1 MSTQKL
7 RLTKH
12 RPSISS
18 AQVDVLMLLA
28 GNMTS
33 ALKPTLTRA
42 KGQGVVW
49 AQCGHGEAL
58 EGGTRQVAEEQVD

>member
-1 MSTQKL
+1 
-7 RLTKH
+7 
-12 RPSISS
+12 
-18 AQVDVLMLLA
+18 MLLA

-58 EGGTRQVAEEQVD
+58 EDGTRQVAEEQVD